1 MSTAATS
8 TPPVHRFEAAGLG
21 TAPFTLES
29 FQVCKW
35 QACQGAPIQA
45 GASCDY
51 CGQAIM
57 LVYVVRGADGRR
69 FKVGCDCMLKT
80 GDAGLINATRQ
91 HRAAHTK
98 ELTVARRER
107 ARAAKRSTRE
117 QAARA
122 RRRRTRMDA
131 CAFAREHNLI
141 AAFRVAVR
149 GTKRA
154 LARDLLQ
161 RLLAMGTLSEGQVRL
176 VQQLGTRLQPA
187 PTGRVTFAATIDSVK
202 VREGRHGR
210 TEYKMT
216 VTADDGFRAWM
227 TAPRA
232 LWLELLPTTT
242 SLDDFRG
249 LRVQVTATLTPSA
262 DEPGFAFGKRP
273 TVRRLECAPDA
284 APGSP
289 HPPAAG

>member
-1 MSTAATS
+1 MTTAATS

-29 FQVCKW
+29 FQICKW
-35 QACQGAPIQA
+35 QACPGAPIQP
-45 GASCDY
+45 GAACDY
-51 CGQAIM
+51 CGQSIM
-57 LVYVVRGADGRR
+57 LVFVIRGADGRR
-69 FKVGCDCMLKT
+69 FKVGCDCVEKT

-91 HRAAHTK
+91 RRAQHTK

-107 ARAAKRSTRE
+107 ARAAKRLTRE
-117 QAARA
+117 QAARD
-122 RRRRTRMDA
+122 RRRRTRRDA
-131 CAFAREHNLI
+131 CAFARQHNLI
-141 AAFRVAVR
+141 DAFRVAVR

-161 RLLAMGTLSEGQVRL
+161 RLLALGTLSAGQVRL
-176 VQQLGTRLQPA
+176 VQTLGMRLQPA
-187 PTGRVTFAATIDSVK
+187 PAGRVTFAAVIDSIK
-202 VREGRHGR
+202 AREGRLGR
-210 TEYKMT
+210 AEYKMT

-232 LWLELLPTTT
+232 LWLELLPNTT

-249 LRVQVTATLTPSA
+249 LRVQVTATLTAST
-262 DEPGFAFGKRP
+262 DDPGFAFGKRP
-273 TVRRLECAPDA
+273 TVRRLEGAPQP